1 MKGIKISA
9 NKNLLKIISIFII
22 ILLPNC
28 LKIENINSNITPFNI
43 PKVTVFLPIYNK
55 AEYLPRSISSI
66 QNQTLKEIEI
76 VAINDCST
84 DDTLKVLKKLA
95 KNDSRIKIINNDRNH
110 GLLYSRAM
118 GIINSTGEYVIN
130 LDPDDQFEGI
140 HNLEI
145 LYKLA
150 KNEGADIILYL
161 LQKHQP
167 TEVYRPNISEIYKEI
182 DPNISSYKST
192 EKKRRVD
199 YLITNKFSKRE
210 VLVKAYEVFA
220 PRIHSHRWNFHED
233 NIWCYIIR
241 KYAKKKVY
249 IDRVMYIYLLNKES
263 LMKKITYSNILD
275 IKNRIYLDEM
285 LYKLFGRQIGLGR
298 YFLNKVNGYY
308 RAAAKS
314 DRDIKVRLIHNL
326 YSFMKVFKQKKINSD
341 DLALGINKFSSHKII
356 IYNQSNKKNLEK
368 DLIYLTLFRF
378 LGIYTRKK
386 IIYIDAN
393 YKTKIDNSVK
403 FIFPAD
409 ILVSIDDVLYQ
420 SKYDSIIKYFS
431 KNKIISFAQNI
442 QNPIFKKRN
451 IL

>member
-192 EKKRRVD
+192 EKKEE
-199 YLITNKFSKRE
+199 LIT
-210 VLVKAYEVFA
+210 
-220 PRIHSHRWNFHED
+220 
-233 NIWCYIIR
+233 
-241 KYAKKKVY
+241 
-249 IDRVMYIYLLNKES
+249 
-263 LMKKITYSNILD
+263 
-275 IKNRIYLDEM
+275 
-285 LYKLFGRQIGLGR
+285 
-298 YFLNKVNGYY
+298 
-308 RAAAKS
+308 
-314 DRDIKVRLIHNL
+314 
-326 YSFMKVFKQKKINSD
+326 
-341 DLALGINKFSSHKII
+341 
-356 IYNQSNKKNLEK
+356 
-368 DLIYLTLFRF
+368 
-378 LGIYTRKK
+378 
-386 IIYIDAN
+386 
-393 YKTKIDNSVK
+393 
-403 FIFPAD
+403 
-409 ILVSIDDVLYQ
+409 
-420 SKYDSIIKYFS
+420 
-431 KNKIISFAQNI
+431 
-442 QNPIFKKRN
+442 
-451 IL
+451 